1 MGRECQQ
8 PFYRKTPLKYYGN
21 FSIII
26 VLFQVPVRFERA
38 FFYFISEYPHEKIP
52 VLVTGCLDFGSL
64 FIRAAETLR
73 QSIPD

>member
-1 MGRECQQ
+1 M
-8 PFYRKTPLKYYGN
+8 KYYGN

-38 FFYFISEYPHEKIP
+38 FFILSASIPHEKIP